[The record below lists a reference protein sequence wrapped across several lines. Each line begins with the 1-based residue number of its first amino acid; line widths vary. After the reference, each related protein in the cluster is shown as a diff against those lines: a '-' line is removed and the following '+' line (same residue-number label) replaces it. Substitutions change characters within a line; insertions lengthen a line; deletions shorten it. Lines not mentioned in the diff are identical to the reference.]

1 MTARTPQA
9 RRGALRI
16 GVSPAGAVLSL
27 ATALLLVFLL
37 LPLAAVFAKVV
48 PVDNVADYLGRPVVT
63 QALRLSFVTT
73 AISLAVILAL
83 GTPAAYLL
91 ARYRFPGSAVL
102 DTLLD
107 LPMVLP
113 PAVAGVALLMAFGRK
128 GVLGDPLEG
137 LGLELAFTTA
147 AVVMA
152 QVFVASPF
160 YVRAAR
166 AGFESVDRDLERV
179 SATLGRSRLE
189 TFLRV
194 TVPLSLPA
202 LVGGAVMA
210 WARALGEFGATI
222 MFAGNTP
229 GRTQTMPL
237 AIYMALQ
244 EDTTAALV
252 LAGIL
257 VVVSFAIL
265 LVFKVLVRRSVLGGP
280 GAGAAGGGYA

>member
-1 MTARTPQA
+1 MTTDVPRKA
-9 RRGALRI
+9 ALRVS
-16 GVSPAGAVLSL
+16 VSPAGVVLSL
-27 ATALLLVFLL
+27 ATALLLAFLL
-37 LPLAAVFAKVV
+37 LPLAAVFAKVI
-48 PVDNVADYLGRPVVT
+48 PVDDVADYLARPVVT
-63 QALRLSFVTT
+63 QALRLSFATT
-73 AISLAVILAL
+73 AVSLAVILVV
-83 GTPAAYLL
+83 GTPVAYLL
-91 ARYRFPGSAVL
+91 ARYRFPGSAVV
-102 DTLLD
+102 DTLVD
-107 LPMVLP
+107 MPMVLP

-128 GVLGDPLEG
+128 GVLGGPLEAV
-137 LGLELAFTTA
+137 GLEVAFTTA

-166 AGFESVDRDLERV
+166 AGFEAVDRELERV

-194 TVPLSLPA
+194 TVPLSMPA

-222 MFAGNTP
+222 MFAGNAP

-237 AIYMALQ
+237 AIYIALQ
-244 EDTTAALV
+244 DDTTAALV

-257 VVVSFAIL
+257 VVVSFVIL
-265 LVFKVLVRRSVLGGP
+265 LVFKVLVRRSVAAGR
-280 GAGAAGGGYA
+280 GAAEGGYA

>member
-1 MTARTPQA
+1 MRAPA
-9 RRGALRI
+9 PKGALRL

-27 ATALLLVFLL
+27 ATALLLIFLL

-48 PVDNVADYLGRPVVT
+48 PVDNVADYLARPVVT
-63 QALRLSFVTT
+63 EALRLSFITT
-73 AISLAVILAL
+73 AISLGVILVL

-128 GVLGDPLEG
+128 GTLGGPLEA
-137 LGLELAFTTA
+137 LGLELAFTTT

-166 AGFESVDRDLERV
+166 AGFESVDRELERV

-237 AIYMALQ
+237 AIYIALQ

-257 VVVSFAIL
+257 VVVSFAVL
-265 LVFKVLVRRSVLGGP
+265 LVFKVLVRRSVLRGPGP
-280 GAGAAGGGYA
+280 GAAEGGYA

>member
-1 MTARTPQA
+1 MRL
-9 RRGALRI
+9 RALRA
-16 GVSPAGAVLSL
+16 VSPAGAVLAL
-27 ATALLLVFLL
+27 ATAILLVFLL

-48 PVDNVADYLGRPVVT
+48 PVDNVADYLTRPVVT
-63 QALRLSFVTT
+63 QALRLSFATT
-73 AISLAVILAL
+73 AISLVIILLL

-107 LPMVLP
+107 MPMVLP
-113 PAVAGVALLMAFGRK
+113 PAVAGVALLMAFGRR
-128 GVLGDPLEG
+128 GVLGGPLEA

-166 AGFESVDRDLERV
+166 AGFEAVDRDLERV

-237 AIYMALQ
+237 AIYIALQ

-265 LVFKVLVRRSVLGGP
+265 LVFKVLVRRSVLSSR
-280 GAGAAGGGYA
+280 GAAAESGYA